1 MVPRL
6 WRVAWPPLIVVLAAG
21 AVVFG
26 HAHQGS
32 YPPAELALDALA
44 TAPLLVVRRWP
55 LAALTV
61 VTAVDAAF
69 VIDARLPWAPAA
81 AVAWLLAL
89 ALCPLLLTRTQ
100 AAVAV
105 ALSEAAVLAAVVV
118 PTSVNPRPWDAPL
131 TEALAVLLLWGAGE
145 TLRARW
151 EGAAHRAVI
160 AGQLRELRDREVVT
174 TARAAV
180 ARELHDVVAHHVS
193 MIAVR
198 AATAPYQLPGLSPDA
213 AAVLD
218 EIAGQARAALDELR
232 AVLGVLRGPD
242 GSASQAPQPTLGDL
256 PELLE
261 RMRSS
266 GMTVVAEIDD
276 ALRSPGGPAELCCYR
291 VVQEALTNAA
301 RHAPGEPVAL
311 TVRHRPDAVTIT
323 ITNRLCGG
331 CTPGALVGS
340 GLGLT
345 GMRERVSALGGAL
358 TAGQDPAG
366 FRVEAAIPVGRPP
379 RNP

>member
-1 MVPRL
+1 
-6 WRVAWPPLIVVLAAG
+6 
-21 AVVFG
+21 
-26 HAHQGS
+26 
-32 YPPAELALDALA
+32 
-44 TAPLLVVRRWP
+44 
-55 LAALTV
+55 
-61 VTAVDAAF
+61 
-69 VIDARLPWAPAA
+69 
-81 AVAWLLAL
+81 
-89 ALCPLLLTRTQ
+89 
-100 AAVAV
+100 
-105 ALSEAAVLAAVVV
+105 
-118 PTSVNPRPWDAPL
+118 
-131 TEALAVLLLWGAGE
+131 
-145 TLRARW
+145 
-151 EGAAHRAVI
+151 VI

-198 AATAPYQLPGLSPDA
+198 AATAPYQLPSLSPDA

-242 GSASQAPQPTLGDL
+242 GSASQAPQPTLDDL

-266 GMTVVAEIDD
+266 GMTIVAEIDD
-276 ALRSPGGPAELCCYR
+276 APRSPGGPAELCCYR

-311 TVRHRPDAVTIT
+311 TVRHSPDAVTIT
-323 ITNRLCGG
+323 ITNRLRGG
-331 CTPGALVGS
+331 GAPDVRVGS

-358 TAGQDPAG
+358 TAGPDPAG
-366 FRVEAAIPVGRPP
+366 FRVEAAIPAGRPP